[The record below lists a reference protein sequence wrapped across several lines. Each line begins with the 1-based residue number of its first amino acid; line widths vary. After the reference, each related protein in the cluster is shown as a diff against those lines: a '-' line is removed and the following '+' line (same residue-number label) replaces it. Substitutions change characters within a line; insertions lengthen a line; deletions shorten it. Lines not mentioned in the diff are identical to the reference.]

1 MVKRI
6 ICVSIAII
14 ICLSTVT
21 SMTSCG
27 QLPDIE
33 PIKDRFI
40 YLIEESKEINTIFFG
55 VGLPTYDREGA
66 LEQRLGIY
74 YDDKLPAYNTIT
86 LYTPYYSESGVKE
99 AAEKI
104 FSTEYLDK
112 IYEGA
117 FDGIVNSG
125 NTYMRFYEFEGKLYQ
140 SISANDFGLSE
151 RIYDYSTMKI
161 VKPSNNEY
169 INVTVE
175 TYTLDNDKRE
185 EITLSFTFER
195 GDWYLDCPTY

>member
-1 MVKRI
+1 MAKRI

-14 ICLSTVT
+14 ICLSTVIT
-21 SMTSCG
+21 MTSCG

-33 PIKDRFI
+33 QLKDRFI
-40 YLIEESKEINTIFFG
+40 YLIEESKEINVIFFG
-55 VGLPTYDREGA
+55 VGLPTYDREGT

-86 LYTPYYSESGVKE
+86 YYSPYFTEDQIKE
-99 AAEKI
+99 KAEKL
-104 FSTEYLDK
+104 FSEDYLDR
-112 IYEGA
+112 IYEVA

-125 NTYMRFYEFEGKLYQ
+125 STYMRFYELEGKIYQ
-140 SISANDFGLSE
+140 SISAKDFGLCE
-151 RIYDYSTMKI
+151 RIYDYSTMTI

-175 TYTLDNDKRE
+175 TYTLEDDTRM
-185 EITLSFTFER
+185 EIELSFVFER

>member
-1 MVKRI
+1 MTKRI

-14 ICLSTVT
+14 ICLSTVI

-33 PIKDRFI
+33 PLMNRFI
-40 YLIEESKEINTIFFG
+40 YLIEESKEINAIFFG
-55 VGLPTYDREGA
+55 VGLPVFKRGGA
-66 LEQRLGIY
+66 LEERLGIY
-74 YDDKLPAYNTIT
+74 YSDNLPAYNTIT
-86 LYTPYYSESGVKE
+86 YNSPYFTENQIKE
-99 AAEKI
+99 KAEGL
-104 FSTEYLDK
+104 FSKQYLDR

-117 FDGIVNSG
+117 FDGIINSG
-125 NTYMRFYEFEGKLYQ
+125 STYMRFYELEGKIYQ
-140 SISANDFGLSE
+140 SVAATDFELSE
-151 RIYDYSTMKI
+151 RIYDYSTMTV

-175 TYTLDNDKRE
+175 TYTLKDTKRV
-185 EITLSFTFER
+185 EITLSFVFER

>member
-1 MVKRI
+1 MPKRI
-6 ICVSIAII
+6 ICISIAII
-14 ICLSTVT
+14 ICLSACVF
-21 SMTSCG
+21 MTSCG

-33 PIKDRFI
+33 PLMDRFI

-55 VGLPTYDREGA
+55 VGLPVFDRDGA
-66 LEQRLGIY
+66 FEQKLGIY

-86 LYTPYYSESGVKE
+86 YYSPYFTVDQIKQK
-99 AAEKI
+99 AEKL
-104 FSTEYLDK
+104 FSEDYLDR

-125 NTYMRFYEFEGKLYQ
+125 NTYMRFYEFEGKIYQ
-140 SISANDFGLSE
+140 SISANDFELSE
-151 RIYDYSTMKI
+151 RIYDYSTMKV

-175 TYTLDNDKRE
+175 TYTLGDAKRV
-185 EITLSFTFER
+185 EIELSFVFER